1 MKLLETEQEEV
12 KTGLRGKGWNAPMAL
27 RVWRSNW
34 QGWDWDHQSSLS
46 KWWDLE
52 SPWKPLWVGLLG
64 CFQEALTE
72 AGRSTECG
80 QHCSTG
86 WGSRLN
92 KKVKGA
98 ELSSCP
104 SSLTAQCDLLP
115 CLLHHDG
122 AYPQTMRQTRPPSP
136 FSCLDRTVRG
146 VTDRRESTSYNLIS
160 VSSYKTW
167 QARGEKPVP

>member
-12 KTGLRGKGWNAPMAL
+12 KTGRRGKGWNAPMAL
-27 RVWRSNW
+27 RVWRSSW
-34 QGWDWDHQSSLS
+34 QGWDCDHQSSLS
-46 KWWDLE
+46 KWWDLK

-92 KKVKGA
+92 KKGEGSRA
-98 ELSSCP
+98 F
-104 SSLTAQCDLLP
+104 LLP
-115 CLLHHDG
+115 LLADCSVWT
-122 AYPQTMRQTRPPSP
+122 AAMSSPPWWGILSNHETNQAS
-136 FSCLDRTVRG
+136 FLLQLSCQNSERSHWQKRKHIVQFDIRVFLQ
-146 VTDRRESTSYNLIS
+146 NLAS
-160 VSSYKTW
+160 
-167 QARGEKPVP
+167 